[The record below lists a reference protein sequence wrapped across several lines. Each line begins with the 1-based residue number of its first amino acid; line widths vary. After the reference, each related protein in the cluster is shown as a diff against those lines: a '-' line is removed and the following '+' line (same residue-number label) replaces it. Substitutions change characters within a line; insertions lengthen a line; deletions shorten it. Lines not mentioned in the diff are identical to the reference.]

1 VGKREDGAG
10 RRLYDLNDHGD
21 LDNST
26 LSSDPKSLVDAPS
39 PNPHLALTAS
49 SGRSILWPLGT
60 PNQPSARRIRRQ
72 GAASPMAMDI
82 NEMLKIIVERDG
94 SDLHISVGK
103 AAVMRLG
110 GTLDVVDPDILTPD
124 DSERLMRE
132 ITPPRYQQMLQEHG
146 SADFAYSYSDQ
157 ARFRVAVFRARGNI
171 SIVMRLIPSRLLP
184 FEVLGLPKESII
196 NVLHAHRGL
205 CIITGPTGS
214 GKTTTL
220 ATLIDYINVNRYVHI
235 ITIEDPIEY
244 IHPHKKAIVTH
255 REIHVDTPSF
265 SYALRGA
272 LRQDPDVILVGE
284 MRDLETMEAG
294 LHAAETGHL
303 VFGTLHTI
311 DASST
316 VDRMIDA
323 FPANQQ
329 EQVRAVLSVALKTII
344 AQTLVPH
351 ASGKGRRAAY
361 EILHNVP
368 AVASLIREHKTNR
381 LFSQIQISAKMGMM
395 TMDDFLFRLYKAGQ
409 VNGDVAL
416 ERATYPDEL
425 RVKMMA
431 HTNEAE
437 DPVV

>member
-1 VGKREDGAG
+1 
-10 RRLYDLNDHGD
+10 
-21 LDNST
+21 
-26 LSSDPKSLVDAPS
+26 
-39 PNPHLALTAS
+39 
-49 SGRSILWPLGT
+49 
-60 PNQPSARRIRRQ
+60 
-72 GAASPMAMDI
+72 MAMDI